1 MHNPLFRLLLMSIP
15 LMVAPVAT
23 NAALPGWHG
32 IDHVGITVPDVEQA
46 TRFLVDIIGC
56 EELINSGPVSVPEG
70 DWMRRQFD
78 VDPRAT
84 MHHLRMLRCNYG
96 SNIELFE
103 WRAADQ
109 HQVFPKLSDYGGGHF
124 SLYVDDL
131 EVAMAYLK
139 EHGVELL
146 NEPLITEEGDMA
158 GDRIIYFRTP
168 WGGFME
174 LVSAPN
180 GKGYEKNTDRRLW
193 HPAKP
198 AE

>member
-1 MHNPLFRLLLMSIP
+1 MRNWLIAPLLMMSALAITP
-15 LMVAPVAT
+15 QAT

-32 IDHVGITVPDVEQA
+32 IDHIGLTVPDIEQA
-46 TRFLVDIIGC
+46 TRFLVDVIGC
-56 EELINSGPVSVPEG
+56 EPLINAGPVSVPEG
-70 DWMRRQFD
+70 DYMQRQFN
-78 VDPRAT
+78 VLPRST

-96 SNIELFE
+96 SNVELFE

-109 HQVFPKLSDYGGGHF
+109 RQVFPKLSDYGGSHL

-131 EVAMAYLK
+131 AAAMAYLRK
-139 EHGVELL
+139 HGVELL
-146 NEPLITEEGDMA
+146 NEPLSTKEGDMA
-158 GDRIIYFRTP
+158 GDSIIYFKTP
-168 WGGFME
+168 WGGYME

-193 HPAKP
+193 HPARP